1 MKIETPMSVLPASL
15 AESDRLFPTPEAE
28 SQRTAK
34 RVWILNYVPRGDA
47 GAEIGAARGHF
58 SEVLLQHL
66 KPRRAWFMDAW
77 ALRPPAVCP
86 GSVAGHVAHQETR
99 WRTERFTE
107 TECHFI
113 EAVFPDGVGQ
123 IGEPL
128 DWLYL
133 DATHDFDTAFHELQM
148 AEKLLKPKGILFG
161 DGWQPDP
168 KSSRHGVFQ
177 AVGKL
182 IRQGKFELI
191 ACGPYGQW
199 AVRRRG
205 PWKLKPPEAA
215 GGFEETR

>member
-1 MKIETPMSVLPASL
+1 MSVLPESL

-28 SQRTAK
+28 LQRTAK
-34 RVWILNYVPRGDA
+34 RVWILNYVPPGDA
-47 GAEIGAARGHF
+47 GAEIGAARGHW

-66 KPRRAWFMDAW
+66 KPQRAWFMDAW
-77 ALRPPAVCP
+77 ALRAPVPRP
-86 GSVAGHVAHQETR
+86 GCVAGHVAHQETM
-99 WRTERFTE
+99 WRTERFTK
-107 TECHFI
+107 TECHYI
-113 EAVFPDGVGQ
+113 EAEFPDGIDQ

-133 DATHDFDTAFHELQM
+133 DATHDFETAFAELQV

-161 DGWQPDP
+161 DDWQPDP

-177 AVGKL
+177 AVGRL

-205 PWKLKPPEAA
+205 PWKLKPPEPAP
-215 GGFEETR
+215 GFEESR